1 MAGSQLP
8 SGTVTFLFT
17 DVEGSTKLLHKLGP
31 QGYAEEL
38 DRHRQVVREYCR
50 RHEGVEVDT
59 QGDAFFV
66 AFPTAPGALEAAR
79 AVQDAL
85 AIPVRMGIHTGT
97 PLLTDEGYVGT
108 DVHRA
113 ARIAA
118 SGHGR
123 QILVSSASA
132 ALLES
137 DGLRDLGEHR
147 LKDLSAPERIYQVG
161 GDDYPPLK
169 TLYRTNL
176 PIPATPFLGREREL
190 AELGEFLGRD
200 DVRLLTLLGPGGTGK
215 TRLALQAVAAA
226 AERYPDGVFWVP
238 LAPLRDPGLV
248 LESAAKAVGARDGLV
263 DHLAD
268 KRLLLLLDN
277 FEHLIAAA
285 SDLTPLLGNCPNL
298 SLVVTSRELLQLA
311 PEQSYPVPPLDPPDG
326 VQLFV
331 ARAKAVM
338 PAFEPDAA
346 LPALCERLDNLPL
359 ALELAAARVRILSPQ
374 QLHERLTQR
383 LDLLKAGRDADPR
396 QQTLRATIEWSY
408 DLLDDDEQ
416 RLFARLAVFRG
427 GCTLE
432 AAEQVA
438 DADVDTLQ
446 SLVDKSLVRHTHERF
461 WMLETIRAY
470 AREQLAAKGEEP
482 ELRRCHALC
491 AVEFAE
497 AARREMEEGGDQTIG
512 LARLETEHDNLRAA
526 LEWARDSR
534 ADEVLLRL
542 VAGLASFWP
551 GRGYYRECD
560 LWFPLALERGPS
572 SATARMKVL
581 RAASLR
587 AAGRGDYGLSDAYIV
602 EWSSLAEQAGD
613 EGQVLLAMNS
623 AALNASEQG
632 DLETA
637 RAELVA
643 IGGRAREIGDLMM
656 VAFAAINLGMV
667 ARRAGDIQAAL
678 EYSNRAVELFRELGD
693 DGGVATALGSCG
705 WISLELSDPDHAE
718 ASFREAL
725 TLACGL
731 AWKRG
736 VAVNAA
742 GLGAALVA
750 GGKAERAA
758 QLFGAAAAI
767 HEELGIFFDDALE
780 EQVHER
786 AVAAAK
792 ATLGDDAFD
801 AAWLRGEGMT
811 PEEIVAFAEPGQSV
825 RSPS

>member
-1 MAGSQLP
+1 
-8 SGTVTFLFT
+8 
-17 DVEGSTKLLHKLGP
+17 
-31 QGYAEEL
+31 
-38 DRHRQVVREYCR
+38 
-50 RHEGVEVDT
+50 
-59 QGDAFFV
+59 
-66 AFPTAPGALEAAR
+66 
-79 AVQDAL
+79 
-85 AIPVRMGIHTGT
+85 
-97 PLLTDEGYVGT
+97 
-108 DVHRA
+108 
-113 ARIAA
+113 
-118 SGHGR
+118 
-123 QILVSSASA
+123 
-132 ALLES
+132 
-137 DGLRDLGEHR
+137 
-147 LKDLSAPERIYQVG
+147 
-161 GDDYPPLK
+161 
-169 TLYRTNL
+169 
-176 PIPATPFLGREREL
+176 
-190 AELGEFLGRD
+190 
-200 DVRLLTLLGPGGTGK
+200 
-215 TRLALQAVAAA
+215 
-226 AERYPDGVFWVP
+226 
-238 LAPLRDPGLV
+238 
-248 LESAAKAVGARDGLV
+248 
-263 DHLAD
+263 
-268 KRLLLLLDN
+268 LLLLLDN

-331 ARAKAVM
+331 ARAKAVK
-338 PAFEPDAA
+338 PAFKPDDA

-408 DLLDDDEQ
+408 DLLDEDEQ
-416 RLFARLAVFRG
+416 RLFARLAIFRG
-427 GCTLE
+427 GCALE

-446 SLVDKSLVRHTHERF
+446 SLVDKSLVRHTGERF

-470 AREQLAAKGEEP
+470 AREQLAASGEEP

-491 AVEFAE
+491 ALELGE

-512 LARLETEHDNLRAA
+512 LARIETEHDNLRAA

-542 VAGLASFWP
+542 VAALASFWP

-572 SATARMKVL
+572 LAEARMKVL

-587 AAGRGDYGLSDAYIV
+587 AAGRGDYRLSDAYIL
-602 EWSSLAEQAGD
+602 EWRSLAEQAGD

-623 AALNASEQG
+623 AALNSSEQG
-632 DLETA
+632 DLKTA
-637 RAELVA
+637 RAELIA

-656 VAFAAINLGMV
+656 VAFSAINLGMV
-667 ARRAGDIQAAL
+667 ARQAGDIQAAL

-705 WISLELSDPDHAE
+705 WSSLELSDPDHAE

-750 GGKAERAA
+750 AGKAERAA

-792 ATLGDDAFD
+792 AALGDDAFD
-801 AAWLRGEGMT
+801 DAWVRGEAMT

>member
-17 DVEGSTKLLHKLGP
+17 DVEGSTKLLHELGP
-31 QGYAEEL
+31 QGYAEAL

-79 AVQDAL
+79 EVQDAL

-132 ALLES
+132 ALLGS

-169 TLYRTNL
+169 TLYQTNL

-215 TRLALQAVAAA
+215 TRLALQAVAGA

-248 LESAAKAVGARDGLV
+248 LESAAKAVGASDGLV
-263 DHLAD
+263 DHVAD

-277 FEHLIAAA
+277 FEHLMAAA
-285 SDLTPLLGNCPNL
+285 GELTPLLESCPNL
-298 SLVVTSRELLQLA
+298 NLVVTSRELLQLA
-311 PEQSYPVPPLDPPDG
+311 PEQSYPVPPLDPQDG
-326 VQLFV
+326 VHLFV
-331 ARAKAVM
+331 ARAKAVN
-338 PAFEPDAA
+338 PTFEPDDA

-374 QLHERLTQR
+374 QLHERLTER

-408 DLLDDDEQ
+408 DLLDEDEQ

-427 GCTLE
+427 GCTLATAETVAE
-432 AAEQVA
+432 A
-438 DADVDTLQ
+438 DLDTVE
-446 SLVDKSLVRHTHERF
+446 SLVDKSLLRHTDERF
-461 WMLETIRAY
+461 WMLETIRAF
-470 AREQLAAKGEEP
+470 ARERLDATGEEAD
-482 ELRRCHALC
+482 LRRRHAVFAL
-491 AVEFAE
+491 EFVE
-497 AARREMEEGGDQTIG
+497 AAWRDMEDGGDQMAG
-512 LARLETEHDNLRAA
+512 LAQIDVEHDNLRAA

-542 VAGLASFWP
+542 VAALAPFWP
-551 GRGYYRECD
+551 RRGYYAEAD
-560 LWFPLALERGPS
+560 SWFPLALERGS
-572 SATARMKVL
+572 SPATARMRVL
-581 RAASLR
+581 LGASMRAAATR
-587 AAGRGDYGLSDAYIV
+587 DYDRSDAYV
-602 EWSSLAEQAGD
+602 AEWRSLAELTGD
-613 EGQVLLAMNS
+613 EGQLLRAMNS

-632 DLETA
+632 DLDRA
-637 RAELVA
+637 RAEFVA
-643 IGGRAREIGDLMM
+643 IGERAREIGDRRM
-656 VAFAAINLGMV
+656 VAFATINLGMV
-667 ARRAGDIQAAL
+667 AWEGRDFQAAL
-678 EYSNRAVELFRELGD
+678 RIRRARRSSSSASWAILVVWPHLSEPAAGAASRSRIPNMQRRRSARPLRWHAAWRGSAALLSMQRASRRRSSPGARRSRRHSFTERSLRSMRSSASSSTMLSRSRSMSGRLRPRRRRS
-693 DGGVATALGSCG
+693 ATT
-705 WISLELSDPDHAE
+705 
-718 ASFREAL
+718 RL
-725 TLACGL
+725 TLPGCEA
-731 AWKRG
+731 RG
-736 VAVNAA
+736 
-742 GLGAALVA
+742 
-750 GGKAERAA
+750 
-758 QLFGAAAAI
+758 
-767 HEELGIFFDDALE
+767 
-780 EQVHER
+780 
-786 AVAAAK
+786 
-792 ATLGDDAFD
+792 
-801 AAWLRGEGMT
+801 
-811 PEEIVAFAEPGQSV
+811 
-825 RSPS
+825 